1 MLNTDRST
9 NAREE
14 SILHAQDY
22 LQMLRSRWKEAILVF
37 ILVFV
42 SSAVI
47 TRMMTPKYT
56 SRMQFEIK
64 MPKEI
69 VTPAM
74 GAQSPITASAS
85 SSYMQTQFELLV
97 SERNLIA
104 IANKLDLPAE
114 WACSDKAAAARLSQM
129 IEVAPRRGTDLLDVT
144 VTSPDPRLSQR
155 VCRGVADCYE
165 SVREQKEN
173 DLINKAINSRY
184 EVLRSRQDELER
196 KADVVRE
203 FIRSGQYLSSGVW
216 GGGTL
221 RDSEM
226 VEQTVNDANKRKNA
240 LQNEISTM
248 EVHIA
253 ELQKLKDED
262 MLSYVTRTGLLTAE
276 SYSSNKVRTL
286 SEQLKTESS
295 ERDKMLLSHYGE
307 NHPNVKLLDNQIE
320 NTKNRLF
327 AELLAMREAMLSQ
340 LNVKKAELEVV
351 VSELAAAKDVLKVK
365 MLEDQKIGAAVEE
378 YKAEKIRYDKLEN
391 EYIADKIRMLTPR
404 EIIDVSS
411 EPAAAMAPSSP
422 KHELNLAIGAVVG
435 IIAGIGVA
443 FVYNY
448 FDTSIK
454 SLEDA
459 ERQLNLPVLG
469 VIPKDVSLMILQEGD
484 SPDAEAYRILR
495 TNIELRRSLYNSNI
509 YTVTSANAGDGKTTT
524 VTNLAFV
531 FAQSGYRT
539 LMIDG
544 DMRRPRLARYNDMKA
559 DMGLSNYLSQ
569 DIDLKDVVIKSE
581 EPNLYLLPSGPQP
594 SDPSGLLGSYRMDV
608 LLQEASKR
616 FDVVFIDASPVLGV
630 SDASILVS
638 KSDAT
643 LFILQPRKMPAKIM
657 KRAMQNIADAGGKI
671 MGLVMNNVD
680 ISGDS
685 TYQYYTTYYS
695 YYSSDRKRKDKVPT
709 STRKVAQTED
719 VSMANVSKGAPSNQS
734 SDNDELY

>member
-1 MLNTDRST
+1 MTTPNSS
-9 NAREE
+9 ASAKEE

-22 LQMLRSRWKEAILVF
+22 LIMLRSRWKEALLVF
-37 ILVFV
+37 LLVFV
-42 SSAVI
+42 SCAVI
-47 TRMMTPKYT
+47 SRMMTPKYT
-56 SRMQFEIK
+56 SSMQFEIK
-64 MPKEI
+64 SPREI

-74 GAQSPITASAS
+74 GAQSPITAAAS
-85 SSYMQTQFELLV
+85 GSYMMTQFELLV

-104 IANKLDLPAE
+104 MAKKLELPAE
-114 WACSDKAAAARLSQM
+114 WACSEKQAAARLSGM
-129 IEVAPRRGTDLLDVT
+129 IRVSPRRGTDLLDIT

-155 VCRGVADCYE
+155 VCRAVADCYE
-165 SVREQKEN
+165 EVREQKEN
-173 DLINKAINSRY
+173 DLINKAITSRY

-216 GGGTL
+216 SGGSL

-226 VEQTVNDANKRKNA
+226 VEQTVNDANGRKNS

-253 ELQKLKDED
+253 ELQKLQDEE

-276 SYSSNKVRTL
+276 SYSSNKVRSL
-286 SEQLKTESS
+286 SEQLKSETD

-307 NHPNVKLLDNQIE
+307 LHPSVKLLDNQIA
-320 NTKNRLF
+320 NTRARLF
-327 AELLAMREAMLSQ
+327 AELVAMREAMMSQ
-340 LNVKKAELEVV
+340 LNVKKAELLVV
-351 VSELAAAKDVLKVK
+351 QGELAAAKEVLKVK
-365 MLEDQKIGAAVEE
+365 MLEDQRIGAAVEE
-378 YKAEKIRYDKLEN
+378 YKAEKARYDKLEN

-411 EPAAAMAPSSP
+411 EPAAAGAPSSP
-422 KHELNLAIGAVVG
+422 NHQQNLIIGAIIG
-435 IIAGIGVA
+435 IIAGVGVA
-443 FVYNY
+443 FIYNY

-459 ERQLNLPVLG
+459 ERQLGLPVLG
-469 VIPKDVSLMILQEGD
+469 VIPKDAALMILQDGD

-495 TNIELRRSLYNSNI
+495 TNIELRRSLYNSTI
-509 YTVTSANAGDGKTTT
+509 YAVTSANAGDGKTTT
-524 VTNLAFV
+524 VTNLAYV

-544 DMRRPRLARYNDMKA
+544 DMRRPRLARYNDMQA
-559 DMGLSNYLSQ
+559 EVGLSNYLSQ
-569 DIDLKDVVIKSE
+569 DMELRDVVVRSS
-581 EPNLYLLPSGPQP
+581 EPNLYLLPAGPQP
-594 SDPSGLLGSYRMDV
+594 SDPSGLLGSFRMDK
-608 LLQEASKR
+608 LLQEAAKR
-616 FDVVFIDASPVLGV
+616 FDVVFIDASPILGV
-630 SDASILVS
+630 SDSALIVS

-643 LFILQPRKMPAKIM
+643 LFVLQPRKMPVKTM
-657 KRAMQNIADAGGKI
+657 KRALLHINDAGGKL

-695 YYSSDRKRKDKVPT
+695 YYTSENKRKGSEPKRSKKAPAPEASSAPVVKKSSAP
-709 STRKVAQTED
+709 VEED
-719 VSMANVSKGAPSNQS
+719 
-734 SDNDELY
+734 LY

>member
-1 MLNTDRST
+1 MPNS
-9 NAREE
+9 NSSASAREE
-14 SILHAQDY
+14 SLLHAQDY
-22 LQMLRSRWKEAILVF
+22 IQMLRSRWKEALLVF
-37 ILVFV
+37 LIVFV
-42 SSAVI
+42 SSVVI
-47 TRMMTPKYT
+47 TRMMTPKYA
-56 SRMQFEIK
+56 SYMQFEIK

-85 SSYMQTQFELLV
+85 SSYMQTQFELLI

-104 IANKLDLPAE
+104 IANKLELPAE
-114 WACSDKAAAARLSQM
+114 WACSEKAAAARLSQM

-144 VTSPDPRLSQR
+144 VKTPDPRLSQR
-155 VCRGVADCYE
+155 VCRAVADCYE
-165 SVREQKEN
+165 AVRDQKEN

-253 ELQKLKDED
+253 ELQKLQDEE

-286 SEQLKTESS
+286 SEKLKEEGV
-295 ERDKMLLSHYGE
+295 EREKMLLSHYGE

-320 NTKNRLF
+320 NTKTRLY

-340 LNVKKAELEVV
+340 LNVKNAELEVV
-351 VSELAAAKDVLKVK
+351 KAELAAAKDILKVK

-378 YKAEKIRYDKLEN
+378 YKAEKLRYDKLEN

-411 EPAAAMAPSSP
+411 EPAAAMAPTSP
-422 KHELNLAIGAVVG
+422 NHKINLAIGAIVG
-435 IIAGIGVA
+435 IMAGVGVA
-443 FVYNY
+443 FIYNY

-459 ERQLNLPVLG
+459 ERKLNLPVLG
-469 VIPKDVSLMILQEGD
+469 VIPKDVALMVLQDGE

-495 TNIELRRSLYNSNI
+495 TNIELRRALYNSNI
-509 YTVTSANAGDGKTTT
+509 YAVTSANAGDGKTTT
-524 VTNLAFV
+524 VANLAYV

-544 DMRRPRLARYNDMKA
+544 DMRRPRLARYNDITSEL
-559 DMGLSNYLSQ
+559 GLSNYLSQ
-569 DIDLKDVVIKSE
+569 DLELRDVVVKSE
-581 EPNLYLLPSGPQP
+581 QENLYLLPAGPQP
-594 SDPSGLLGSYRMDV
+594 SDPSGLLGSYRMDK
-608 LLQEASKR
+608 LLKDAAKR
-616 FDVVFIDASPVLGV
+616 FDIVFIDASPVLGV
-630 SDASILVS
+630 SDAAIIVS
-638 KSDAT
+638 KADAT
-643 LFILQPRKMPAKIM
+643 LFILQPRKMPSKIIQ
-657 KRAMQNIADAGGKI
+657 RAMLNIKDAGGKV

-695 YYSSDRKRKDKVPT
+695 YYSSDTKRKDKIPSPRRKSDKAAAEASVANTPREHV
-709 STRKVAQTED
+709 STDE
-719 VSMANVSKGAPSNQS
+719 
-734 SDNDELY
+734 ELY

>member
-1 MLNTDRST
+1 MSNTNSIGA
-9 NAREE
+9 AREE
-14 SILHAQDY
+14 SLLHAQDY
-22 LQMLRSRWKEAILVF
+22 LQMLRSRWKEALLVF
-37 ILVFV
+37 LIVFV

-64 MPKEI
+64 QPREI

-74 GAQSPITASAS
+74 GAQSPITLAASG
-85 SSYMQTQFELLV
+85 SYMTTQFELLV

-104 IANKLDLPAE
+104 IANKLELPAE
-114 WACSDKAAAARLSQM
+114 WACSDKAAAGRLGGM
-129 IEVAPRRGTDLLDVT
+129 IRVAPRRGTDLLDVT

-155 VCRGVADCYE
+155 VCRAVADCYE
-165 SVREQKEN
+165 EVREQKEN
-173 DLINKAINSRY
+173 DLINKAINSRF

-203 FIRSGQYLSSGVW
+203 YIRSGQYLSSGVW
-216 GGGTL
+216 GGGSL

-226 VEQTVNDANKRKNA
+226 VEQTVNDANSRKNA
-240 LQNEISTM
+240 LQNAISTM

-253 ELQKLKDED
+253 ELQKLQDEE

-286 SEQLKTESS
+286 SEKLKS
-295 ERDKMLLSHYGE
+295 ETDEREKMLLSHYGV
-307 NHPNVKLLDNQIE
+307 NHPNVKLLDNQIT
-320 NTKNRLF
+320 NTRSQLY

-351 VSELAAAKDVLKVK
+351 KTELATAKDVLKVK

-378 YKAEKIRYDKLEN
+378 YKAEKTRYDKLEN

-422 KHELNLAIGAVVG
+422 NHQRNLIIGAVVG
-435 IIAGIGVA
+435 IFAGIGVA
-443 FVYNY
+443 FIYNY

-459 ERQLNLPVLG
+459 ERKLNMPVLG
-469 VIPKDVSLMILQEGD
+469 VIPKDAALMILQDGD

-495 TNIELRRSLYNSNI
+495 TNIELRRALYNSNI
-509 YTVTSANAGDGKTTT
+509 YAVTSANAGDGKTTT
-524 VTNLAFV
+524 VANLAFV

-544 DMRRPRLARYNDMKA
+544 DMRRPRLARYNDLKA
-559 DMGLSNYLSQ
+559 EIGLSNYLSQ
-569 DIDLKDVVIKSE
+569 DLELRDVVIKSE
-581 EPNLYLLPSGPQP
+581 EPNLYLLPAGPQP
-594 SDPSGLLGSYRMDV
+594 SDPSGLLGSYRMDQ
-608 LLQEASKR
+608 LLKDAAKR

-630 SDASILVS
+630 SDAAILVS
-638 KSDAT
+638 KADAT
-643 LFILQPRKMPAKIM
+643 LFVLQPRKMPTKVIQ
-657 KRAMQNIADAGGKI
+657 RAMLNINEAGGKV

-695 YYSSDRKRKDKVPT
+695 YYTSDSKRKDKLPKISRKREVKAPV
-709 STRKVAQTED
+709 STKKEL
-719 VSMANVSKGAPSNQS
+719 SANTTDSGEE
-734 SDNDELY
+734 ELY

>member
-1 MLNTDRST
+1 MSDLNSIGA
-9 NAREE
+9 AREE
-14 SILHAQDY
+14 SLLHAQDY
-22 LQMLRSRWKEAILVF
+22 LQMLRTRWKEALLVF
-37 ILVFV
+37 FIVFV

-56 SRMQFEIK
+56 SFMQFEIK
-64 MPKEI
+64 MPREI

-74 GAQSPITASAS
+74 GAQSPITLAASGA
-85 SSYMQTQFELLV
+85 YMETQFELLI

-104 IANKLDLPAE
+104 IANKLELPAE
-114 WACSDKAAAARLSQM
+114 WACSDKIAAERLIKM
-129 IEVAPRRGTDLLDVT
+129 VEVEPRSGTDLIDVT

-155 VCRGVADCYE
+155 VCRAVADCYAE
-165 SVREQKEN
+165 VREQKEN
-173 DLINKAINSRY
+173 DLINQAINSRF

-203 FIRSGQYLSSGVW
+203 YIRSGQYLSSGVW

-226 VEQTVNDANKRKNA
+226 VEQTVNDANSRKNA

-248 EVHIA
+248 EVHIG
-253 ELQKLKDED
+253 ELQKLQDEE

-276 SYSSNKVRTL
+276 SYSSNKVRTM
-286 SEQLKTESS
+286 SEKLKEEMD
-295 ERDKMLLSHYGE
+295 EREKMLMSHYGVK
-307 NHPNVKLLDNQIE
+307 HPHVKLLDNQIE
-320 NTKNRLF
+320 STRSRLY
-327 AELLAMREAMLSQ
+327 AELLSMREAMLSQ

-351 VSELAAAKDVLKVK
+351 KSELAAAKDILKVK

-378 YKAEKIRYDKLEN
+378 YKAEKSRYDQLEN

-411 EPAAAMAPSSP
+411 EPSAALVPSSP
-422 KHELNLAIGAVVG
+422 NHQLNLILGAAVG
-435 IIAGIGVA
+435 LIAGVGVA
-443 FVYNY
+443 FIYNY

-459 ERQLNLPVLG
+459 ERKLNLPVLG
-469 VIPKDVSLMILQEGD
+469 VIPKDAALMILQEGD

-495 TNIELRRSLYNSNI
+495 TNIELRRALYNSNI

-524 VTNLAFV
+524 VANLAFV

-544 DMRRPRLARYNDMKA
+544 DMRRPRLARYNDMTSER
-559 DMGLSNYLSQ
+559 GLSNYLSE
-569 DIDLKDVVIKSE
+569 DLELRDVVIKSE

-594 SDPSGLLGSYRMDV
+594 SDPSALLGSYRMDQ
-608 LLQEASKR
+608 LLKEASKR
-616 FDVVFIDASPVLGV
+616 FDIVFIDASPILGV
-630 SDASILVS
+630 SDAAILVN
-638 KSDAT
+638 KTDAT
-643 LFILQPRKMPAKIM
+643 LFILQPRKMPSKVIQ
-657 KRAMQNIADAGGKI
+657 RAMLNIREAGGKI

-695 YYSSDRKRKDKVPT
+695 YYSSDSKRKDKLPKV
-709 STRKVAQTED
+709 TRKRASNSQASSDKSTSPVAQAASEEE
-719 VSMANVSKGAPSNQS
+719 
-734 SDNDELY
+734 ELY